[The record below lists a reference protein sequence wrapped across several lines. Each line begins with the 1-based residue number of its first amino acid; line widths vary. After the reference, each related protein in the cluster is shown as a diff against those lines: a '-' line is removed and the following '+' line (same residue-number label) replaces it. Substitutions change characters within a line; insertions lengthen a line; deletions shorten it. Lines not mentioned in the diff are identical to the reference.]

1 MLMKIKRGQNII
13 FYVSLLRIISL
24 IHMKRVSGVKASP
37 SNIQKAKK
45 SSKHINFWTQFEA
58 PVLISTSLPAE
69 NKAHNKQ
76 LSYENGCNLILLY

>member
-45 SSKHINFWTQFEA
+45 IKQAYQFLDSIWGSGIDKHFSSCRK
-58 PVLISTSLPAE
+58 
-69 NKAHNKQ
+69 
-76 LSYENGCNLILLY
+76 